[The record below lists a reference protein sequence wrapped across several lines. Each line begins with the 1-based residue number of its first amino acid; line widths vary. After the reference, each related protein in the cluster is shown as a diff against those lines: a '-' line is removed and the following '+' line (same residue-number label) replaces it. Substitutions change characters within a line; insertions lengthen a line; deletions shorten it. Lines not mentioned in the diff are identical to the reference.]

1 MDLGLKG
8 RRALVCASSQGLGYA
23 CAFSLAREGAEVF
36 INGRD
41 GDKLE
46 AARAKLIQ
54 ETCAIVHALVADLGE
69 IEGRAS
75 LLNAAGEIDILVN
88 NNSGPPPGYFANW
101 DEAAWLGAIQANMI
115 PALML
120 IRGVLPGMQARKF
133 GRIVNI
139 TSAMVKSPAAPM
151 GLSTAARTG
160 LTAACKALAPE
171 VAADNV
177 TINSLLP
184 ERFDTER
191 QQQMARL
198 MVAMKNITYEQAREE
213 IANSIAAKRFGQ
225 PSEFGDAC
233 AYLCS
238 AQAGFISGQ
247 QLQMDG
253 GSYRGLV

>member
-1 MDLGLKG
+1 MDLGLKDK
-8 RRALVCASSQGLGYA
+8 RALVCASSQGLGYA
-23 CAFSLAREGAEVF
+23 CAFALSREGAQVV

-41 GDKLE
+41 AEKLAAARDRIAGETGGVVEAVAADLGTPEGRKTLLE
-46 AARAKLIQ
+46 AAGA
-54 ETCAIVHALVADLGE
+54 V
-69 IEGRAS
+69 
-75 LLNAAGEIDILVN
+75 DILIN
-88 NNSGPPPGYFANW
+88 NNSGPPPGHFASW
-101 DEAAWLGAIQANMI
+101 DEAAWLSAINANML

-139 TSAMVKSPAAPM
+139 TSAMVKTPVAPM
-151 GLSTAARTG
+151 GLSTAARTA

-198 MVAMKNITYEQAREE
+198 TMAMKNITYEQAREE
-213 IANSIAAKRFGQ
+213 IANSIAAKRFGR
-225 PSEFGDAC
+225 PEELGDAC
-233 AYLCS
+233 AFLCS

-253 GSYRGLV
+253 GSYRGLI

>member
-8 RRALVCASSQGLGYA
+8 KRALVCASSQGLGYA
-23 CAFSLAREGAEVF
+23 CAFALAREGVDVV

-41 GDKLE
+41 KDKLAGARDRI
-46 AARAKLIQ
+46 AA
-54 ETCAIVHALVADLGE
+54 ETGGNVQAVSADLNDA
-69 IEGRAS
+69 EGRKS
-75 LLNAAGEIDILVN
+75 LLLGAGDLDILIN
-88 NNSGPPPGYFANW
+88 NNSGPPPGHFANW
-101 DEAAWLGAIQANMI
+101 DESAWLSAINANML

-120 IRGVLPGMQARKF
+120 IRAVLPGMQARKF

-139 TSAMVKSPAAPM
+139 TSAMVKTPVAPM
-151 GLSTAARTG
+151 GLSTAARTA

-171 VAADNV
+171 VAAHNV

-198 MVAMKNITYEQAREE
+198 AMALKNISYEEARAD
-213 IANSIAAKRFGQ
+213 IANSIAAKRLGR
-225 PSEFGDAC
+225 PEELGDAC
-233 AYLCS
+233 AFLCS

-253 GSYRGLV
+253 GSYRGLI

>member
-23 CAFSLAREGAEVF
+23 CAFALAREGAEIMV
-36 INGRD
+36 NGRD
-41 GDKLE
+41 AAKLE
-46 AARAKLIQ
+46 ATRARIAG
-54 ETCAIVHALVADLGE
+54 ETGATVHAIVADLGA
-69 IEGRAS
+69 IEGRAH
-75 LLNAAGEIDILVN
+75 LVAQAGAVDILVN
-88 NNSGPPPGYFANW
+88 NNAGPPPGYFANW
-101 DEAAWLGAIQANMI
+101 DEEAWLGAVQANML

-120 IRGVLPGMQARKF
+120 IRSFLPGMQARKF

-139 TSAMVKSPAAPM
+139 TSAMVKSPLAPM
-151 GLSTAARTG
+151 GLSTAARTA

-191 QQQMARL
+191 QQNMARL
-198 MVAMKNITYEQAREE
+198 AMAMKKITYEEAREE
-213 IANSIAAKRFGQ
+213 IANSIAAKRFGR
-225 PSEFGDAC
+225 PEEFGDAC

-247 QLQMDG
+247 QLQLDG

>member
-23 CAFSLAREGAEVF
+23 CAFALAREGASVVV
-36 INGRD
+36 NGRSP
-41 GDKLE
+41 DKLAAARDRIAEATGAEVE
-46 AARAKLIQ
+46 AA
-54 ETCAIVHALVADLGE
+54 VADLGTQ
-69 IEGRAS
+69 EGRKT
-75 LLNAAGEIDILVN
+75 LLDAAGEVDVLVN
-88 NNSGPPPGYFANW
+88 NNSGPPPGQFANW
-101 DEAAWLGAIQANMI
+101 DEAAWLSAINANML

-120 IRGVLPGMQARKF
+120 IRAVLPGMRARRF

-139 TSAMVKSPAAPM
+139 TSAMVKTPVAPM
-151 GLSTAARTG
+151 GLSTAARTA

-198 MVAMKNITYEQAREE
+198 TMAMKSISYEQAREE
-213 IANSIAAKRFGQ
+213 IANSIAAKRFGR
-225 PSEFGDAC
+225 PEELGDAC
-233 AYLCS
+233 AFLCS

-253 GSYRGLV
+253 GSYRGLI